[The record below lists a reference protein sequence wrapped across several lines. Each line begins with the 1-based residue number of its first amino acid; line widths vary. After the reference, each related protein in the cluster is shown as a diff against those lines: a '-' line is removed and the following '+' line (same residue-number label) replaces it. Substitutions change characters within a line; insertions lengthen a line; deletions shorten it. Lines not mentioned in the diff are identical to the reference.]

1 LTAFIIGLDILP
13 IPRFNHEQQA
23 WFSWARHA
31 HAVKQAYMNHIREGW
46 GEGSGPVGEQ
56 RGKTA
61 MTFDEEPIRTV
72 KRSLDDMSI
81 QELKER
87 IETLRGDIAACEQM
101 IVKKEATR
109 KAAEAAFFK
118 S

>member
-1 LTAFIIGLDILP
+1 
-13 IPRFNHEQQA
+13 
-23 WFSWARHA
+23 
-31 HAVKQAYMNHIREGW
+31 
-46 GEGSGPVGEQ
+46 
-56 RGKTA
+56 
-61 MTFDEEPIRTV
+61 MTFDEEPIRTAV
-72 KRSLDDMSI
+72 KRSLVDMSI

-87 IETLRGDIAACEQM
+87 VVTLKGDMAACEAM

>member
-1 LTAFIIGLDILP
+1 
-13 IPRFNHEQQA
+13 
-23 WFSWARHA
+23 
-31 HAVKQAYMNHIREGW
+31 
-46 GEGSGPVGEQ
+46 
-56 RGKTA
+56 
-61 MTFDEEPIRTV
+61 MTFDEEPIRTAM

-87 IETLRGDIAACEQM
+87 IEALKGDISACEAM

-109 KAAEAAFFK
+109 KAADAAFFK

>member
-1 LTAFIIGLDILP
+1 
-13 IPRFNHEQQA
+13 
-23 WFSWARHA
+23 
-31 HAVKQAYMNHIREGW
+31 MNFE
-46 GEGSGPVGEQ
+46 
-56 RGKTA
+56 
-61 MTFDEEPIRTV
+61 EEPIRMA

-87 IETLRGDIAACEQM
+87 IETLKSEIGACEVM
-101 IVKKEATR
+101 IQKKEATR

>member
-1 LTAFIIGLDILP
+1 
-13 IPRFNHEQQA
+13 
-23 WFSWARHA
+23 
-31 HAVKQAYMNHIREGW
+31 
-46 GEGSGPVGEQ
+46 
-56 RGKTA
+56 
-61 MTFDEEPIRTV
+61 MTFDEEPVRVV
-72 KRSLDDMSI
+72 KRALDDMSI

-87 IETLRGDIAACEQM
+87 IEALKGDISACEAM

>member
-1 LTAFIIGLDILP
+1 M
-13 IPRFNHEQQA
+13 
-23 WFSWARHA
+23 
-31 HAVKQAYMNHIREGW
+31 VKKGKRRRPGQN
-46 GEGSGPVGEQ
+46 
-56 RGKTA
+56 RGDTA
-61 MTFDEEPIRTV
+61 MTFDEEPIRTAM

-87 IETLRGDIAACEQM
+87 IEALKADISACEAM